1 MNDVNNTPVLSVR
14 NLSKRFVL
22 HERGQTIQA
31 FEDLSFDAGL
41 SSLTAL
47 VGASGSGKS
56 SALKCVYRT
65 YLPQAGAIDYLTADG
80 RCVDLATADEPEV
93 LALRQTEVRLVSQ
106 FLRVLP
112 RQTTRQVVARPLV
125 CSGVEREQ
133 AEVMAQQV
141 IDRIGLPRRLW
152 DLPPA
157 TFSGGER
164 QLVNFAQALVMQ
176 PRLLLL
182 DEPTASLDVRSTE
195 QIVEVIEG
203 LKAMP
208 IAMVAVFHN
217 RQIVQ
222 RLADKVVTIE
232 GGVVWETGKDQQAV
246 AVGGLG
252 ALGSP
257 SAAGSMNQE
266 V

>member
-1 MNDVNNTPVLSVR
+1 MNDANDAWVLSVK

-31 FEDLSFDAGL
+31 FEDLSFDAHL

-65 YLPQAGAIDYLTADG
+65 YLPQTGTIDYLAADG
-80 RCVDLATADEPEV
+80 RRVDLASIDEPDV
-93 LALRQTEVRLVSQ
+93 LTLRRSEIRLVSQ

-112 RQTTRQVVARPLV
+112 RQTTRQVVARPLIY
-125 CSGVEREQ
+125 SGVQREQ
-133 AEVMAQQV
+133 AEAMAQRV

-182 DEPTASLDVRSTE
+182 DEPTASLDARSTD

-203 LKAMP
+203 LKALP
-208 IAMVAVFHN
+208 IAMVAVFHS
-217 RQIVQ
+217 RRIVE
-222 RLADKVVTIE
+222 RLAEQVVTIT
-232 GGVVWETGKDQQAV
+232 GGVVWEAGAGAGDGESHQSV
-246 AVGGLG
+246 AVG
-252 ALGSP
+252 A
-257 SAAGSMNQE
+257 E